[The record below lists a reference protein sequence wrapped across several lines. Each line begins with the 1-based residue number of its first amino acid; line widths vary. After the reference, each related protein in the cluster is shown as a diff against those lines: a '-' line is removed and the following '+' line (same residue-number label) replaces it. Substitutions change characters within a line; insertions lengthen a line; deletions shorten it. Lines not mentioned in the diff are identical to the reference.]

1 MGIIV
6 DLIIIAVLLLFIGM
20 GYKKGL
26 TGSLIKL
33 LSFVIALVLA
43 FMLYKPIA
51 SVIIEKTEI
60 DENIKNTITNTLGQE
75 DKSGKEEKSK
85 DENTNTTILDNINN
99 GIKDATEEVKNTAIN
114 GITET
119 IIGMGSFITIYI
131 VVRLVLLVV
140 GLFVNQITK
149 LPIIKQTD
157 KIGGIVYGA
166 LEGIVIIYTIL
177 AIITLISIVWIDN
190 PVVIAI
196 SKSTLGEML
205 YNHNFIVNSIL
216 KP

>member
-205 YNHNFIVNSIL
+205 YNHNFIVNSMF
-216 KP
+216 K